1 MRAPFPPQPL
11 QHFSLL
17 GTLIAAIL
25 TGVRWS
31 LIVVLNCIS
40 LMAVEVEQLFIY
52 LLTICMSSGRMSVQV
67 LCPFLIELF
76 VCSVL
81 SCMSSLCILDINPLS
96 ELLFANTFSHL
107 VGHLFVLLAVSFSV
121 QKLFSLIQSHS
132 FIFAFTS
139 LAFGFKF
146 KKSLKPRSRF

>member
-81 SCMSSLCILDINPLS
+81 SCMSSLCILDIHPLS
-96 ELLFANTFSHL
+96 VLLFANVFSHSA
-107 VGHLFVLLAVSFSV
+107 GYFFCFVVISFAV
-121 QKLFSLIQSHS
+121 QKLFSLM
-132 FIFAFTS
+132 
-139 LAFGFKF
+139 
-146 KKSLKPRSRF
+146 